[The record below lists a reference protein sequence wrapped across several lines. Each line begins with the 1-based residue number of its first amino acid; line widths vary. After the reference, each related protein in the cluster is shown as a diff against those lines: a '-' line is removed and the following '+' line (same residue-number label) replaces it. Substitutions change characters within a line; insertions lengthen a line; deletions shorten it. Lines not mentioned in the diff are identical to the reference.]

1 MKDKLADDWLQNIK
15 LMNDKNKSTSLIKQ
29 NNQYL
34 DNYQKISD
42 AKHLNDDDF
51 YEKYGIEKHTLKT
64 KISLWRRKFSRSSWC

>member
-34 DNYQKISD
+34 DNYQKFLMLSILMMMTFMKSMV
-42 AKHLNDDDF
+42 
-51 YEKYGIEKHTLKT
+51 LKN
-64 KISLWRRKFSRSSWC
+64 IL

>member
-1 MKDKLADDWLQNIK
+1 LKDKLADDWLQNIK

-34 DNYQKISD
+34 DNYQKKISD

-51 YEKYGIEKHTLKT
+51 YEKYGIEKNIL
-64 KISLWRRKFSRSSWC
+64 